1 MQQGINI
8 LLARRRETAR
18 TGARLR
24 ERALKLREI
33 MRKMHERAQG
43 YCFISLY
50 RYRHE
55 GLAIH
60 LISDLNLEI
69 LIRPS
74 LTDVGHHTN

>member
-33 MRKMHERAQG
+33 TRKMRERAQKH
-43 YCFISLY
+43 CFISLY

-60 LISDLNLEI
+60 LISDLSFEI
-69 LIRPS
+69 PIRS
-74 LTDVGHHTN
+74 